1 MSLTVRADGKVVVNG
16 VEYESADQMPAGVR
30 AAYEEW
36 LNEAGVPEVVASPF
50 IWALVTVAAALALVL
65 FLSLR

>member
-1 MSLTVRADGKVVVNG
+1 MSLTVHFDGKIVVNG

-30 AAYEEW
+30 AAYDQW

-50 IWALVTVAAALALVL
+50 IWALLTVAAALAFVL
-65 FLSLR
+65 YLTL

>member
-1 MSLTVRADGKVVVNG
+1 MSLTVHFDGKIVVNG
-16 VEYESADQMPAGVR
+16 VEYQSADEMPEGVR

-50 IWALVTVAAALALVL
+50 IWALLTVAAALALVL

>member
-1 MSLTVRADGKVVVNG
+1 MSLTVRVDGNIVING
-16 VEYESADQMPAGVR
+16 IEYQSTDQMPESVR

-50 IWALVTVAAALALVL
+50 IWALLIVAAALASVL
-65 FLSLR
+65 FLSFS